1 MQLFHRLDGGVNTG
15 TSGIGNTPI
24 LISQNSTTRVNS
36 HGNSSSS
43 AGNMR
48 PPSTLIIVIAIVI
61 LCISTTF
68 MLIPT
73 TPSETQS
80 SSTVTVHLPNSIQSW
95 KTVDTV
101 SKMEILY
108 QNGISNNCAMEA
120 MDNFKKDANRLSTQV
135 TTIELETGRDD
146 NGEDNLLLFLHKPRR
161 PFHGNHWY
169 HYGEHYLSQRR
180 EVQRLLSLIVHSRQ
194 HQQHGGSH
202 RPLHLY
208 LLTNEKKN
216 FYMAT
221 PMSFFFAMITAWI
234 PGVNTVSFVY
244 STQSMTEVLDS
255 THSKQ
260 EHVVSDSLS
269 DKHCLTLLQEATKK
283 TVLVKERTFHFDH
296 SESIQRRFTS
306 DHSISSSAGVDST
319 TTMTSESQTK
329 WFSLFEENSSP
340 SLALTG
346 QFIGSIGADPIPSTE
361 WFTSHEETQA
371 LQLAVGTICEGSQH
385 LLNHA
390 IAHSVSSGIEVVVSD
405 NMNRKDGKD
414 QISKPLIRI
423 LIYQRNEKRKLLNI
437 EKLWTADDRLNVLR
451 KLYPSLEIM
460 VVDHD
465 EDRNPCLIYQ
475 IYHQA
480 DILIT
485 SHGFQLTGK

>member
-194 HQQHGGSH
+194 HQQGGVIDH
-202 RPLHLY
+202 Y
-208 LLTNEKKN
+208 I
-216 FYMAT
+216 Y
-221 PMSFFFAMITAWI
+221 I
-234 PGVNTVSFVY
+234 Y
-244 STQSMTEVLDS
+244 SQM
-255 THSKQ
+255 KR
-260 EHVVSDSLS
+260 
-269 DKHCLTLLQEATKK
+269 
-283 TVLVKERTFHFDH
+283 RTF
-296 SESIQRRFTS
+296 I
-306 DHSISSSAGVDST
+306 
-319 TTMTSESQTK
+319 
-329 WFSLFEENSSP
+329 W
-340 SLALTG
+340 
-346 QFIGSIGADPIPSTE
+346 
-361 WFTSHEETQA
+361 
-371 LQLAVGTICEGSQH
+371 QH
-385 LLNHA
+385 LC
-390 IAHSVSSGIEVVVSD
+390 HSS
-405 NMNRKDGKD
+405 
-414 QISKPLIRI
+414 
-423 LIYQRNEKRKLLNI
+423 LL
-437 EKLWTADDRLNVLR
+437 
-451 KLYPSLEIM
+451 
-460 VVDHD
+460 
-465 EDRNPCLIYQ
+465 
-475 IYHQA
+475 
-480 DILIT
+480 
-485 SHGFQLTGK
+485 